1 MAKKDGITIN
11 EGDLNSLKKKIQQL
25 GQLAAQ
31 ELSNELAYTAAFA
44 VQGMKVDVKKDT
56 GNLMQSIF
64 FERVGT
70 NRVSIFAKA
79 PYAPYVEF
87 GTGRKVD
94 LSHLKALGF
103 NDSYA
108 AQFKGKGIKEVV
120 LPARPFFFTNIKKE
134 LNKLEVRLDNKIKQ
148 LTK

>member
-44 VQGMKVDVKKDT
+44 VQGMKVDVVKDT

-87 GTGRKVD
+87 GTGRNVD

-108 AQFKGKGIKEVV
+108 AQFKGKGVKDVI
-120 LPARPFFFTNIKKE
+120 LPARPFFFTNVKKE
-134 LNKLEVRLDNKIKQ
+134 LNKLEIRLDNKIKQ

>member
-11 EGDLNSLKKKIQQL
+11 EADLNALKKKIQQL

-64 FERVGT
+64 FERVGK

-108 AQFKGKGIKEVV
+108 AQFKGKGVKDVV
-120 LPARPFFFTNIKKE
+120 LPARPFFFTNVKKE
-134 LNKLEVRLDNKIKQ
+134 LNKLEIRLDNKLKQ